1 MKTILTSVE
10 ASYGS
15 FMTYSAVTVNTV
27 VISSQPNETAWIDN
41 YGIIQW
47 LSVGDNWFLLLS
59 ALAVIVRLGIDLP
72 KLINHVRSKG

>member
-1 MKTILTSVE
+1 MKGILTSIE